1 MGCNSYN
8 FNGCDSVPVG
18 FDFSSKITYTDDSDT
33 AIDLTGVTLSMSIQ
47 AKNSA
52 VDILTL
58 SEVGDSSTTGIYIPD
73 PTAGEFYIQIRTA
86 DTVTVGA
93 GDYVYFI
100 KYTDASGD
108 DSRFLY
114 GGVSFTEV

>member
-8 FNGCDSVPVG
+8 FNGCNAVPVG
-18 FDFSSKITYTDDSDT
+18 FDFSSKITYTDSSDK

-52 VDILTL
+52 VDLLTL
-58 SEVGDSSTTGIYIPD
+58 AIVGDDSTTGIYIPD
-73 PTAGEFYIQIRTA
+73 PTTGEFYIQIRSA
-86 DTVTVGA
+86 DTVTLTA

-100 KYTDASGD
+100 SYTDTNGNAT
-108 DSRFLY
+108 RFLY
-114 GGVSFTEV
+114 GGISLTEV